1 MILSLF
7 QIDFI
12 DSAGTA
18 TRLLSYGEVMEK
30 PFEMPWGQ
38 SADEYSPISATWGLA
53 RAKGGGRRTLEWTRR
68 VTHASH
74 AEVCA
79 HVIRHP
85 ASLPSMK
92 PGKIRVSIQGGEV
105 WDSIEAVLLG
115 ATTRPHTKGFASIT
129 TYRATAGQ
137 SFPVSGLA
145 HYAGMPT
152 AWMLTTH
159 SAQALTHSN
168 L

>member
-12 DSAGTA
+12 DSADNA
-18 TRLLSYGEVMEK
+18 TRLLSYGEAMEK

-38 SADEYSPISATWGLA
+38 SSDEYSPIGAEWGDA

-68 VTHASH
+68 EVHANH
-74 AEVCA
+74 AEVSA

-85 ASLPSMK
+85 ASLPSMR

-105 WDSIEAVLLG
+105 WDIMKAVLLG
-115 ATTRPHTKGFASIT
+115 ATTRPHTKGFVTIS

-137 SFPVSGLA
+137 SLPVSGLA

-159 SAQALTHSN
+159 SAQTLTHTN